1 MSVCTAPLTCDD
13 IRIFKPPLIVQRIVV
28 QCTKQSGMHWAVD
41 GAEDIIHLRCQ
52 RASGRWDELWP
63 TLPASPARLR
73 PAI

>member
-1 MSVCTAPLTCDD
+1 
-13 IRIFKPPLIVQRIVV
+13 
-28 QCTKQSGMHWAVD
+28 MHWTVD

-52 RASGRWDELWP
+52 RASRRWDELWP